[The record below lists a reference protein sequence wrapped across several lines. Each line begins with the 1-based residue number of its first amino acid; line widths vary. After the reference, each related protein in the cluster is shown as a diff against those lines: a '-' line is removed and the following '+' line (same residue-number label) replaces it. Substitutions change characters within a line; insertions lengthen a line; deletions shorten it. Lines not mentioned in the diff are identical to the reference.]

1 LAFKEKELIGK
12 VMKIMYLTAEGFD
25 TPNPNNQLVMTMLD
39 DFLSYGI
46 GVYLVQSHK
55 TGTYDDIPNCLKDKA
70 GLTYDIIQRPVI
82 NKTNFIKRYLDE
94 LKYLWR
100 AKKRWEIGGR
110 DVDLILLQ
118 SNPTS
123 VFYIFLLKHILKKP
137 IVYSVFDIFP
147 GSAYEIGVVKQ
158 RWVYQIFYEIQKL
171 AYRWSSIIVVPGD
184 DMKDTLTS
192 IGVPEYKICVI
203 PNWYDDRSVSEIKDA
218 DNRFFQENNIEKT
231 GQFIV
236 QFAGTLGY
244 VLDFQTIIDVAELLK
259 NDSDIVFHIIG
270 DGNMRKRYF
279 EKIKQS
285 TLTNIKTFPWQRIEI
300 IQDVYSGC
308 DVCLIPL
315 KRGVIETGFPSKST
329 LLMACRRVVIS
340 SVPENT
346 KYYQMINNNN
356 IGIAVPIG
364 QPQKLAEVIR
374 YLRNHPEQITK
385 IENKAQEYSKKY
397 FSRTCNVPKF
407 IHLFEEL
414 CASEVEKNV

>member
-1 LAFKEKELIGK
+1 MGK

-158 RWVYQIFYEIQKL
+158 RWVYQIFYEIQK
-171 AYRWSSIIVVPGD
+171 
-184 DMKDTLTS
+184 
-192 IGVPEYKICVI
+192 
-203 PNWYDDRSVSEIKDA
+203 
-218 DNRFFQENNIEKT
+218 
-231 GQFIV
+231 
-236 QFAGTLGY
+236 
-244 VLDFQTIIDVAELLK
+244 
-259 NDSDIVFHIIG
+259 
-270 DGNMRKRYF
+270 
-279 EKIKQS
+279 
-285 TLTNIKTFPWQRIEI
+285 
-300 IQDVYSGC
+300 
-308 DVCLIPL
+308 
-315 KRGVIETGFPSKST
+315 
-329 LLMACRRVVIS
+329 
-340 SVPENT
+340 
-346 KYYQMINNNN
+346 
-356 IGIAVPIG
+356 
-364 QPQKLAEVIR
+364 
-374 YLRNHPEQITK
+374 
-385 IENKAQEYSKKY
+385 
-397 FSRTCNVPKF
+397 
-407 IHLFEEL
+407 
-414 CASEVEKNV
+414 